1 MIKFYNSNEKID
13 SSIFY
18 KVGVILIVD
27 NYYYMFWN
35 DNPPRKY
42 SQIYN
47 HIKKMSP
54 IPIDPQINLPR
65 ECIIGPSPNAVI
77 EKVPK

>member
-1 MIKFYNSNEKID
+1 MYYRIPISAASEG
-13 SSIFY
+13 
-18 KVGVILIVD
+18 VG
-27 NYYYMFWN
+27 NFSYYYMFWN

-42 SQIYN
+42 FQIYN